1 MYCHTIYLSFYIGE
15 KRCKLCTFFSV
26 HQPVGLGFRR
36 GVLYVWRSLTRS
48 CLPLWVRRT
57 VEGGISQRWRD
68 DANSCHHVNLSGSW
82 LHGLRYKLCKHSKN
96 WFHRSVVFYS
106 TSFYTY
112 VSSIKR
118 LKRIQSDK
126 TSLENGKHVKFDCV
140 SYLGSL
146 EEYRFC

>member
-1 MYCHTIYLSFYIGE
+1 M
-15 KRCKLCTFFSV
+15 
-26 HQPVGLGFRR
+26 
-36 GVLYVWRSLTRS
+36 
-48 CLPLWVRRT
+48 RT
-57 VEGGISQRWRD
+57 AATMST
-68 DANSCHHVNLSGSW
+68 
-82 LHGLRYKLCKHSKN
+82 
-96 WFHRSVVFYS
+96 SVVHDSMDSGTNVVNTLRIDFTGLLYS